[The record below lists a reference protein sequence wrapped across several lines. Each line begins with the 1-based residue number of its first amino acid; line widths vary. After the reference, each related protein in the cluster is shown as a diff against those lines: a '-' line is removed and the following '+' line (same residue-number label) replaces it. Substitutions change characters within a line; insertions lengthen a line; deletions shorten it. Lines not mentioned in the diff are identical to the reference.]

1 MKSSNFPTTLAVIRI
16 VALLSTCIVLT
27 APAEVLVYRTTE
39 VSKTTGNNKIRTVV
53 GQGFTVYDVAESK
66 AMIIL
71 SFNAAG
77 KTYRTYEITNIMVAS
92 SVGVPHNPSTTFAA
106 SSGELNYSLNFLFLT
121 GKEFTLTL
129 STNAAIRAP
138 RNMTGLIRS
147 IEFQN
152 ATDAVVV
159 ESSLNLHFAPT
170 ITATNNNAQHTYN
183 EVVASLIAGTKARGF
198 AEDK

>member
-1 MKSSNFPTTLAVIRI
+1 MKYSNFPTILAVRI
-16 VALLSTCIVLT
+16 VALVSTCIALT

-77 KTYRTYEITNIMVAS
+77 KTYRTNEITNIMVAS
-92 SVGVPHNPSTTFAA
+92 SVGPPHNPSTTFAA
-106 SSGELNYSLNFLFLT
+106 SSGEPNYSLSFLFLM

-129 STNAAIRAP
+129 STNATIRAP

-147 IEFQN
+147 IQFQN

-159 ESSLNLHFAPT
+159 ESSLNLHFAPA

-183 EVVASLIAGTKARGF
+183 EVVASLIAETKARGF